1 MQSEPPPLP
10 RLKLHD
16 QITSELALRVIR
28 GQRDL
33 HPVSFPNELELCRQ
47 LGVSRTVVRESMK
60 VLVDK
65 GMVEMRPRA
74 GTKARPRT
82 EWRLLDPDIL
92 SWQAELEPDA
102 QFLRDLCE
110 VRLAIEPTAAGF
122 AALRATTEE
131 TNTIAICLARRETL
145 TRNARLDEIIDADL
159 EFQAAVVAASHNPL
173 LQELSNS
180 IRQPFRTA
188 LLYTSRFP
196 ANVTL
201 ALDAQF
207 SLLEALRVRDPLA
220 ARRATEEAIGLAM
233 VAVEEAIRL
242 EAKARPGREKS
253 MGSPDKGEPQQ

>member
-1 MQSEPPPLP
+1 MRPLP
-10 RLKLHD
+10 RARLHD

-28 GQRDL
+28 GQRDRR
-33 HPVSFPNELELCRQ
+33 PVAFPNEQELCRQ

-60 VLVDK
+60 VLADK

-74 GTKARPRT
+74 GTKARPRS

-122 AALRATTEE
+122 AALRSTTED
-131 TNTIAICLARRETL
+131 TNAIALCLARRETL
-145 TRNARLDEIIDADL
+145 TRDARLDEIIDADL
-159 EFQAAVVAASHNPL
+159 QFHAAVVAASHNLL

-180 IRQPFRTA
+180 IRRPFRTA

-196 ANVTL
+196 ANLAL

-207 SLLEALRVRDPLA
+207 RLLEALKVRDPLA
-220 ARRATEEAIGLAM
+220 ARRATEEAVGLAM

-242 EAKARPGREKS
+242 ESSNTPARRKPAGR
-253 MGSPDKGEPQQ
+253 PHKGDTPQ